1 MTPDHHR
8 PQKEEQMDGEELARS
23 WKDAEGRDEPTEEH
37 PAGRIGL
44 RARAQIG
51 ARAALLS
58 GLVLA
63 TAVTASLPVDTGG
76 DPSILPTIGY

>member
-1 MTPDHHR
+1 MTGKNFDYWGARMH
-8 PQKEEQMDGEELARS
+8 GEELARS
-23 WKDAEGRDEPTEEH
+23 WKDPEGREEPTEEH

-44 RARAQIG
+44 RARAQMG

-63 TAVTASLPVDTGG
+63 TAVTASLPPETG
-76 DPSILPTIGY
+76 DPSILPTIGRG